1 VFPNPLLAPACPHD
15 NPEEEKMDFEL
26 LKVKEIAKGE
36 PIRSPQDVANFVCE
50 NMEEEALVDR
60 ECFWILHLN
69 ARNQVI
75 EKELSAIGTVNTCLV
90 RPADVMRKAVING
103 TVAIIAVH
111 NHPSGN
117 PVPSMEDWKLTD
129 RLRKSSEILGI
140 QLLDSVIIA
149 VGGKVKSIMR

>member
-1 VFPNPLLAPACPHD
+1 MNL
-15 NPEEEKMDFEL
+15 EL
-26 LKVKEIAKGE
+26 LKVRDIAKGE
-36 PIRSPQDVANFVCE
+36 PIRSPHDVAKFVQG
-50 NMEEEALVDR
+50 NMSEEAMADR

-75 EKELSAIGTVNTCLV
+75 EKELTAIGCVNSCIV

-111 NHPSGN
+111 NHPSGS
-117 PVPSMEDWKLTD
+117 PEPSMEDMNLTE

-140 QLLDSVIIA
+140 QLLDSVVIA
-149 VGGKVKSIMR
+149 SGGKVQSIMR

>member
-1 VFPNPLLAPACPHD
+1 
-15 NPEEEKMDFEL
+15 MTFEL
-26 LKVKEIAKGE
+26 LKVKEIATGE
-36 PIRSPQDVANFVCE
+36 PIRSPQDVAKFVRE
-50 NMEEEALVDR
+50 NMEEEALTDR

-75 EKELSAIGTVNTCLV
+75 EKELTAMGSVNSCLV

-103 TVAIIAVH
+103 SVAIIAVH

-117 PVPSMEDWKLTD
+117 SEPSMEDWKLTD

-140 QLLDSVIIA
+140 ELLDSVVIA
-149 VGGKVKSIMR
+149 ASGKVRSIRR

>member
-1 VFPNPLLAPACPHD
+1 
-15 NPEEEKMDFEL
+15 MSFEL
-26 LKVKEIAKGE
+26 LRVKEIATGE
-36 PIRSPQDVANFVCE
+36 PIRSPQDVAKFIRE
-50 NMEEEALVDR
+50 NMEEEALADR

-75 EKELSAIGTVNTCLV
+75 EKEITAIGTVNSCLV

-103 TVAIIAVH
+103 TVAIICVH

-117 PVPSMEDWKLTD
+117 PAPSMEDLNLTE

-149 VGGKVKSIMR
+149 AGGKIQSITR